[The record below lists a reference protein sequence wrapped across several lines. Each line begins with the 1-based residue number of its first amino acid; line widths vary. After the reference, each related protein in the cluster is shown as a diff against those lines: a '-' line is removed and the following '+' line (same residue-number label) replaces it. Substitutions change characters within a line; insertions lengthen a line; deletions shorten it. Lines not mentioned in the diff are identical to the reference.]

1 MSEMNLIMEKWRH
14 SIVEASSRERR
25 ERLADVLSRLKSIQG
40 AQVTAEDLKFLV
52 GVMAR
57 DIASGGAFSKELEAA
72 ASESGIEIT
81 ADVVGLGLLKNSAK
95 LVGAVAKRAKVSLK
109 DDAAVLASI
118 MLVDDNATH
127 QNPILDLMNV
137 HDAYEGTINPLLN
150 GPFVAFAM
158 EQLNGASGVLPND
171 WGTQVMKDFLAD
183 ERSLETRP
191 TR

>member
-1 MSEMNLIMEKWRH
+1 MSEMKLIMENWRQC
-14 SIVEASSRERR
+14 ITEAPSAQR

-57 DIASGGAFSKELEAA
+57 DIASGGKFSKELETA
-72 ASESGIEIT
+72 ASESGIDLA
-81 ADVVGLGLLKNSAK
+81 ADAAGLGLLKNSAK
-95 LVGAVAKRAKVSLK
+95 LVGAVTKRAKVSLK
-109 DDAAVLASI
+109 DDASVLASI
-118 MLVDDNATH
+118 MLVDDTAAS

-150 GPFVAFAM
+150 GPFGAYAM
-158 EQLNGASGVLPND
+158 EKLNGATGVLPGD
-171 WGTQVMKDFLAD
+171 WGTQVMKSYLAD
-183 ERSLETRP
+183 ERSLQTKP

>member
-1 MSEMNLIMEKWRH
+1 MSQMKAIMENWRQG
-14 SIVEASSRERR
+14 IFEVSRSERR
-25 ERLADVLSRLKSIQG
+25 DRLADVLSRLKSIQG
-40 AQVTAEDLKFLV
+40 AQVTAEDLKFLI

-57 DIASGGAFSKELEAA
+57 DIASGGSFSKELESAA
-72 ASESGIEIT
+72 GAAGIELA
-81 ADVVGLGLLKNSAK
+81 ADVVGLGLIKNSAK
-95 LVGAVAKRAKVSLK
+95 LVGSVAKRAKVSLK
-109 DDAAVLASI
+109 DDASVLASI
-118 MLVDDNATH
+118 MLVDDTAAS

-158 EQLNGASGVLPND
+158 EKLNAASGVLPND

-191 TR
+191 MR